1 MEGFSTNMRTKHP
14 MACHGM
20 TQFMEVEIFGYSE
33 SRAGPWDTNPSGSW
47 KFRKDMGRRKAE
59 QPAGVRGGEIQ
70 GLPLCLTNKD
80 TQGSDLLGRAV
91 VVIMAWHCLGLS

>member
-1 MEGFSTNMRTKHP
+1 

-47 KFRKDMGRRKAE
+47 KFRTDMGRREAE
-59 QPAGVRGGEIQ
+59 LRGGEIQ
-70 GLPLCLTNKD
+70 GLPQCQTNKD
-80 TQGSDLLGRAV
+80 LILKDQIYWGEWLL
-91 VVIMAWHCLGLS
+91 